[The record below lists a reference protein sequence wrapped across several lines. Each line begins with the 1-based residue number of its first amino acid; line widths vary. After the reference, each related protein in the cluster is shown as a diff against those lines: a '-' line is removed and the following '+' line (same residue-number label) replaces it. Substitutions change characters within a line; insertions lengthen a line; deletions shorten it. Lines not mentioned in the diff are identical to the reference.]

1 MLRGSKSQRGCV
13 SGHCQRTQTFPPRCK
28 ARSAMEAMTLVKLVL
43 SCCQVM
49 CSSHGADCRSGVS
62 PVMPQVQP
70 GAPGAGLSLELLV
83 ASLSKFLLADPAL
96 PRERWS
102 RQATDREGRSS
113 SRPTLPHQLSGCP
126 RSHRLPQALTQ
137 GGGGKL

>member
-1 MLRGSKSQRGCV
+1 MMLRGSKSQRGCV
-13 SGHCQRTQTFPPRCK
+13 AGHRQRTQTFPPRCK
-28 ARSAMEAMTLVKLVL
+28 ARSTMEAMTLVKLVL
-43 SCCQVM
+43 SCCQLM

-62 PVMPQVQP
+62 PIMPQVQP
-70 GAPGAGLSLELLV
+70 GAPGCK
-83 ASLSKFLLADPAL
+83 SKFLLADPAL

-113 SRPTLPHQLSGCP
+113 SGPTLPHQLSGCP
-126 RSHRLPQALTQ
+126 RSHGLPQVLTQ